1 MSHEQPPRRWEID
14 ISIEIEALEKHETA
28 IRDFLV
34 ECLTELAH
42 EPISESVYHVS
53 VLITGDAI
61 VQELNATYRGKDKP
75 TDVLS
80 FAQLEGEDM
89 GSESLGDI
97 VVSLDT
103 AIRQAEEFH
112 VTLPQELSRLLV
124 HGLLHLFLY
133 DHENVSE
140 EEAQRMFQK
149 QDEILRRHELPP
161 FSL

>member
-1 MSHEQPPRRWEID
+1 MVQEHPLQRWEID
-14 ISIEIEALEKHETA
+14 ISIEIEALEEQEES
-28 IRDFLV
+28 IRSFLL

-42 EPISESVYHVS
+42 EPISESVCHVS
-53 VLITGDAI
+53 VLITGDAT

-89 GSESLGDI
+89 ASESLGDI

-103 AIRQAEEFH
+103 AMRQAEEFH

-149 QDEILRRHELPP
+149 QDKILRRHELPP
-161 FSL
+161 FTL